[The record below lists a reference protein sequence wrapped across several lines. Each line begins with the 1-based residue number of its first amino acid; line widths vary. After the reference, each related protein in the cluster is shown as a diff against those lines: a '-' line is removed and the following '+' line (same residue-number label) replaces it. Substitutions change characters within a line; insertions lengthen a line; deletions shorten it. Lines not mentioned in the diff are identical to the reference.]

1 MIVVWRFLAVPWVCL
16 QFVIVVFPDHT
27 HLLFLVEVYLVMLH
41 AKYQGSW
48 PCGFR
53 QEDFSCVPYISLYKA
68 GAFFAPRASFN
79 KLGRGT
85 LDYATYH
92 ISRL

>member
-1 MIVVWRFLAVPWVCL
+1 M
-16 QFVIVVFPDHT
+16 
-27 HLLFLVEVYLVMLH
+27 MLH
-41 AKYQGSW
+41 AKYQGSR

-53 QEDFSCVPYISLYKA
+53 QEDFSCVPYISLCQA
-68 GAFFAPRASFN
+68 DPFFGPRASFN